1 MAFFQT
7 VMKVLN
13 PIQDGHFWICSRKCR
28 GLGGGGGR
36 GSKRLPFSKL
46 CGTYPAI
53 MKLGTAITYLKKI
66 QKIYESRGTPSDF
79 CQPQHFFTGK
89 QQVFL

>member
-1 MAFFQT
+1 MGIFGS
-7 VMKVLN
+7 V
-13 PIQDGHFWICSRKCR
+13 R
-28 GLGGGGGR
+28 GSVGGWGGGGGEGQK
-36 GSKRLPFSKL
+36 GSPSLNSVA
-46 CGTYPAI
+46 YPAI

>member
-1 MAFFQT
+1 MGIFGS
-7 VMKVLN
+7 V
-13 PIQDGHFWICSRKCR
+13 R
-28 GLGGGGGR
+28 GSVGGWGGGGR

-66 QKIYESRGTPSDF
+66 QKIYESRGTSSDF

-89 QQVFL
+89 QKVFL